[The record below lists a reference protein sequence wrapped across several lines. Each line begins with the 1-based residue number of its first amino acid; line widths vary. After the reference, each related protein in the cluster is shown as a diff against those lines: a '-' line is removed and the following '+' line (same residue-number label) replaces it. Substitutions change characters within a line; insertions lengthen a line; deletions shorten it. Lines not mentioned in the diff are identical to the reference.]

1 LKLLTI
7 SQEDIQDELA
17 KKSKEQKEDDK
28 PKTYPTPLEF
38 LLINCYHSE

>member
-1 LKLLTI
+1 M
-7 SQEDIQDELA
+7 
-17 KKSKEQKEDDK
+17 KKSKEQKEEE